1 MITQTKSL
9 ENFIKSID
17 DLIMVVHD
25 ANNKIIAS
33 EVEEFV
39 YKNSNF
45 LTKSFL
51 INLCSHL
58 EIYIKD
64 ALEELLWEIINRLN
78 SHKIPYNL
86 IRWNLESKPKWS
98 TQIWQLLERKKR
110 RFECFKIHINK
121 KDFENFISWN
131 PQKTK
136 ELFTMFWINLE
147 ENISFQSSRDII
159 QNIIQK
165 RNNILHHNDNASDL
179 SNKDILDGI
188 EEFRKYV
195 INLDSLIVSS

>member
-86 IRWNLESKPKWS
+86 IRWNLESKPK
-98 TQIWQLLERKKR
+98 
-110 RFECFKIHINK
+110 
-121 KDFENFISWN
+121 
-131 PQKTK
+131 
-136 ELFTMFWINLE
+136 
-147 ENISFQSSRDII
+147 
-159 QNIIQK
+159 
-165 RNNILHHNDNASDL
+165 
-179 SNKDILDGI
+179 
-188 EEFRKYV
+188 
-195 INLDSLIVSS
+195 